1 MDSAVRA
8 AEKEV
13 KKGELEG
20 EQKFRQMEA
29 HFLTNT
35 TSWNSMTNA
44 ERKTALESEMLYL
57 NKLNEIFGRMHVDRS
72 TFGASCLFQVLCR

>member
-57 NKLNEIFGRMHVDRS
+57 NKLNEITEGIVSNFIIKQVVQLVDR
-72 TFGASCLFQVLCR
+72 